1 MSMLKETAIAVP
13 ALAALLFVSHAVFG
27 PDESRS
33 IDNPRTWL
41 GGAAFPAERFI
52 AKSLMT
58 GRAFVDENPL
68 ALVQKPSVDLTPQA
82 RISGVFAQFGP
93 AGVRSAT

>member
-13 ALAALLFVSHAVFG
+13 ALAALLFVSHTFFG

-33 IDNPRTWL
+33 ISVPRTWL

-52 AKSLMT
+52 AKDLMT
-58 GRAFVDENPL
+58 GRAYVDENRLSL
-68 ALVQKPSVDLTPQA
+68 AQKPARELTPQA
-82 RISGVFAQFGP
+82 RISSVFAQFGP
-93 AGVRSAT
+93 SGARSAT